1 MRVFSVAMCL
11 VFGAQALRAGPT
23 KSAPLQKAPVV
34 TKMSKEVAHKPT
46 ETDVEQLHAKLE
58 KLAGSLSAMIHD
70 TNGPLMKAKIGPEME
85 MFVKELNSV
94 LTETKSIK
102 DPVVAFQKLEAAR
115 ASMGALTSE
124 LTHRQEDLMME
135 GEAQKESLLL
145 GVLMTKQ
152 KEPLAQQLQ
161 ILHSDDFKDLEV
173 SKFLLKSTS
182 TSPLN
187 VQAAAYMDT
196 HQSKATAKMV
206 MDDAAIHAKAQARAD
221 ALASSFEK
229 RVESLEK
236 VHASKEKEH
245 NKRMK
250 ELEDGIKKAGKK
262 SKHVMEALKKR
273 EERSYKKWNA
283 MQKHDIDSMKAAVM
297 AIKTNDMKALEK
309 AKGAL
314 EESIKNLKSKN
325 GGFLVLLEVGHTFM
339 EQDCPYCAAQCVDK
353 CHTEGKPYMTCL
365 TDCADAGKGK

>member
-1 MRVFSVAMCL
+1 MCL
-11 VFGAQALRAGPT
+11 VLGAQALRAGPA
-23 KSAPLQKAPVV
+23 KGAPSEKVLAV
-34 TKMSKEVAHKPT
+34 TKVSKEVAHKPT
-46 ETDVEQLHAKLE
+46 AADVEKLHARLE
-58 KLAGSLSAMIHD
+58 TLAGSLNAMVKD
-70 TNGPLMKAKIGPEME
+70 KNGPLMKAKIGPEME

-102 DPVVAFQKLEAAR
+102 DPVVAFQKLEDAR

-124 LTHRQEDLMME
+124 LTHRHEDLMKE
-135 GEAQKESLLL
+135 GDAQQESLLL

-152 KEPLAQQLQ
+152 KEPFAKQLEV
-161 ILHSDDFKDLEV
+161 LHSDDFEHLDV
-173 SKFLLKSTS
+173 SKFLLKSNS
-182 TSPLN
+182 TAPLY
-187 VQAAAYMDT
+187 VQAATYMDT

-206 MDDAAIHAKAQARAD
+206 MDEPSLHAKAQARAD
-221 ALASSFEK
+221 ALAASFEK

-236 VHASKEKEH
+236 VHAAKEKQH
-245 NKRMK
+245 ATKMK
-250 ELEDGIKKAGKK
+250 ELEEGIKKAGKK

-273 EERSYKKWNA
+273 EERNYKKSEV
-283 MQKHDIDSMKAAVM
+283 MQKHDIDSMKAAVK

-325 GGFLVLLEVGHTFM
+325 GGFLVLLELGHQFM
-339 EQDCPYCAAQCVDK
+339 EKDCPYCAAQCVDK
-353 CHTEGKPYMTCL
+353 CHNEGKPYVTCL